1 MPDVSKLS
9 PELVDEYNWLP
20 GSSITFMEYL
30 HGALRSKNGNAC
42 FFIRSK
48 ESLDGLPPEYNDKF
62 FETVPMS
69 KIQLQ
74 VEKEKLRAN
83 YQKQVV
89 EYSAKFDGFDET
101 TGRKRVNTFI

>member
-1 MPDVSKLS
+1 MPKLA
-9 PELVDEYNWLP
+9 PEIVQEYNWIP
-20 GSSITFMEYL
+20 GISITFMEYL

-48 ESLDGLPPEYNDKF
+48 DALEGIPKEYHEKF

-69 KIQLQ
+69 KLQLQ

-83 YQKQVV
+83 YKKQVI

-101 TGRKRVNTFI
+101 TGRKRVIAYICFL